1 MKTSKSTVPYGY
13 YVSKRK
19 DELKKELERKRQELL
34 KELDIVLLDLCE
46 LIHFKDA
53 IIFGSIT
60 KQQRFTE
67 DSDIDLAFEGL
78 DNEDYFKSMS
88 FISERLKRNVEIIQ
102 LEKHCRF
109 KEKIIKSGIKWRNP
123 LT

>member
-1 MKTSKSTVPYGY
+1 MKTTKSTVPYGY

-19 DELKKELERKRQELL
+19 DELKKELERKRQEIL
-34 KELDIVLLDLCE
+34 KELDSVLLDLSE

-60 KQQRFTE
+60 KKQRFTE

-109 KEKIIKSGIKWRNP
+109 KEKIIRSGIKWRNP